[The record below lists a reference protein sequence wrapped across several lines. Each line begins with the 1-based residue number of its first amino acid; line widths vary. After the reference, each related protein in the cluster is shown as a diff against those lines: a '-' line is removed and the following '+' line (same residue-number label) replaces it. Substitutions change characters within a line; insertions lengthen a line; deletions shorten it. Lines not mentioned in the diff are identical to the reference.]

1 MKNTI
6 LLSRFLSI
14 LLTTIA
20 ISSNAQKLN
29 EAGSIT
35 GKDLPVY
42 EIPLCSTV
50 HIISPE
56 SINYVDIS
64 TPDVQGDLTDKKIFR
79 LKTTSALKDGDTFT
93 VSIVSG
99 SFLVVYRL
107 KCISAPQARETYV
120 INISPSEVLPLN
132 NAHLSESDFY
142 KLGIHALTKKRSVF
156 NTSTKDYG
164 LKFWV
169 NNIFVVDDFI
179 IFDLGLKNQT
189 NLQLDLENVRFK
201 LRDKKIAKATVSQEV
216 ILDPVFRFY
225 PDEDKI
231 IRKRWRNFYVF
242 KKFTFPDN
250 KRLSI
255 ELTEKQ
261 ISGRKITLDIKYNQ
275 VLAAETLQ

>member
-6 LLSRFLSI
+6 LQTLLLFTLVAAVSLS
-14 LLTTIA
+14 
-20 ISSNAQKLN
+20 SSAQTLN
-29 EAGSIT
+29 DARTVT
-35 GKDLPVY
+35 GKELPAY
-42 EIPLCSTV
+42 EIPINSTV

-64 TPDVQGDLTDKKIFR
+64 SPEVQGDLTDKKIFR
-79 LKTTSALKDGDTFT
+79 LKTTPALKEGNSFT
-93 VSIVSG
+93 VSIVTG

-107 KCISAPQARETYV
+107 KCISTPPDRETYV
-120 INISPSEVLPLN
+120 ININPSEVLPLN

-142 KLGIHALTKKRSVF
+142 QLGVHALAKKRSVF
-156 NTSTKDYG
+156 NASAKDYG
-164 LKFWV
+164 LKFRV
-169 NNIFVVDDFI
+169 NNIFVVDDYI
-179 IFDLGLKNQT
+179 LFDLGLKNQT
-189 NLQLDLENVRFK
+189 NLQLDLEKVNFK

-216 ILDPVFRFY
+216 ALVPVFRFY
-225 PDEDKI
+225 PDDDKV

-250 KRLSI
+250 KRLTI

-261 ISGRKITLDIKYNQ
+261 ISGRKIKLDIKYNQ